1 MAGET
6 PKKNYPQPLSGQFG
20 GIYRGLDEQLGMSSR
35 PFFLGALDGGAMG
48 SSPRANYL
56 GMPEN
61 YVTPQANPAAV
72 RAYTRNAPYMEEF
85 MSDPQTMMAEMYRL
99 QQALKETPN
108 DPVSEYRLRILRQA
122 LGDVFGMLA
131 PDEIESWHTFSKN
144 LSSTPP
150 TVENYTFTGRETTP
164 QSRPM
169 VQTMARR
176 GR

>member
-1 MAGET
+1 MASNT
-6 PKKNYPQPLSGQFG
+6 PKKDYPQVPAYGT
-20 GIYRGLDEQLGMSSR
+20 
-35 PFFLGALDGGAMG
+35 FLGPLVMGPQGGSPALATEDEK
-48 SSPRANYL
+48 YL
-56 GMPEN
+56 T
-61 YVTPQANPAAV
+61 TPQANPAAV
-72 RAYTRNAPYMEEF
+72 RAYTRNAPYMEQF
-85 MSDPQTMMAEMYRL
+85 MGSPDRMLSEMRGL
-99 QQALKETPN
+99 QQMLAENPD

-131 PDEIESWHTFSKN
+131 PDKIESWHTSSGN